1 MFEKAVSTRVA
12 LQKAFPVKGETA
24 YKVLRRLRFSCAALK
39 TTQPT
44 ARNS

>member
-12 LQKAFPVKGETA
+12 LQKAFPVKGETV
-24 YKVLRRLRFSCAALK
+24 YKALRRLRFSCASLK